1 VISQRAP
8 GAAAAAAPRRAE
20 EAERER
26 EEEEEEAM
34 DARGRALSAR
44 EEELL
49 GLLAGFPD
57 GEGGS
62 DRELSFSDF
71 VEAGDRPGA
80 HRHLTDYHCSTP
92 SLRRQDAASKQEQQK
107 AAVPERRRRSGGS
120 RGSCR
125 GSGDGVLLNFYVP
138 PGLRLTR
145 SVTAARSGLGPPP
158 PKAAAA
164 GKARSVANRLIL
176 YFTGC

>member
-1 VISQRAP
+1 
-8 GAAAAAAPRRAE
+8 
-20 EAERER
+20 
-26 EEEEEEAM
+26 M

-71 VEAGDRPGA
+71 VEAGARPGA
-80 HRHLTDYHCSTP
+80 HRHLTDYHGSTP

-120 RGSCR
+120 RGSCG

-138 PGLRLTR
+138 PRA
-145 SVTAARSGLGPPP
+145 TAHQERDRGAVRAR
-158 PKAAAA
+158 AAAA
-164 GKARSVANRLIL
+164 ESCCCRQGKVSGKPTDTLLHGLLASFLGFHS
-176 YFTGC
+176 Y

>member
-1 VISQRAP
+1 
-8 GAAAAAAPRRAE
+8 
-20 EAERER
+20 
-26 EEEEEEAM
+26 M
-34 DARGRALSAR
+34 DAHGRVLSAQ
-44 EEELL
+44 EEGELL

-57 GEGGS
+57 VEGGS

-71 VEAGDRPGA
+71 VEAGARAPGA
-80 HRHLTDYHCSTP
+80 HRHATDYHGSTP
-92 SLRRQDAASKQEQQK
+92 SLRKQNAASKQEQQK

-120 RGSCR
+120 RGSCG